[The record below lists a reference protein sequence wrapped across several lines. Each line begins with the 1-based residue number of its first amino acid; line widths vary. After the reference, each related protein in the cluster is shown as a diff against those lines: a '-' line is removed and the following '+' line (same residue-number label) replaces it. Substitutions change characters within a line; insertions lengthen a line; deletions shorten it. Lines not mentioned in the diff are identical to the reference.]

1 MPRYSNSGAPTPPF
15 LLVSYKSLIAALL
28 AGLALRLFFIAH
40 FPFVAGDTKFY
51 EELARNW
58 LDHGVYGL
66 FVNGQL
72 VPVDMRVPGYPA
84 FLAAIY
90 RIFGRANH
98 TVMLAQAAI
107 DLATCVV
114 AALLAARLAPAARR
128 TAAATA
134 ALWMAALCPFTANYT
149 SAVLTET
156 LTALFTTLA
165 LLCLA
170 IVVTHPLVNS
180 HHAELRSAEPADFDS
195 PHPAAK
201 SDIIAFAACCLLA
214 GFIAGLGAL
223 VRPETPLLLLA
234 ADVVLIICFLTRL
247 PHASGTGWSSLL
259 LAAAWLGAG
268 LLLALAPWAARNALT
283 LGRIQFLAPYY
294 AQSEGD
300 FMPAGF
306 YAWTRTWMTSE
317 NDNYLVP
324 WKLGKAPI
332 PIDTLP
338 NSAFDSPAE
347 RTRVAAL
354 LDQYNATL
362 RINPLLDHQ
371 FRMLARERTARH
383 PLRTFVSVP
392 VARILATWFRPRVE
406 LLRRSGDLWPPAEK
420 WRDNPRD
427 FDISLGFW
435 VVNLFYMSLALAGA
449 WMCLS
454 RTRRSNPAVAMIV
467 VYFAL
472 RSAFLTTLPSVEPR
486 YVVAC
491 FPALAALAAQALA
504 RAKSPAKAES
514 AAIAPLSKN
523 IVMRN

>member
-1 MPRYSNSGAPTPPF
+1 MLRHSNSHSPAARFVP
-15 LLVSYKSLIAALL
+15 VSYKNLIAALL
-28 AGLALRLFFIAH
+28 AGLALRLFFVAH

-107 DLATCVV
+107 DLATCIV
-114 AALLAARLAPAARR
+114 AALLAAHLAPAARR
-128 TAAATA
+128 NAAATA
-134 ALWMAALCPFTANYT
+134 ALWIAALCPFTANYT

-170 IVVTHPLVNS
+170 IVVTRPLFNS
-180 HHAELRSAEPADFDS
+180 HHAEPRSAESADSNSS
-195 PHPAAK
+195 PHPAGAK
-201 SDIIAFAACCLLA
+201 SDIIAFAACCFLA
-214 GFIAGLGAL
+214 GVIAGLGAL

-234 ADVVLIICFLTRL
+234 AGLVLL
-247 PHASGTGWSSLL
+247 ASLGKLNRHSARISWSKLL
-259 LAAAWLGAG
+259 LAIAWLAAG
-268 LLLALAPWAARNALT
+268 LLLTLAPWAARNALT

-306 YAWTRTWMTSE
+306 YTWTRTWMTSE
-317 NDNYLVP
+317 DDNYLVP
-324 WKLGKAPI
+324 WKLGKASI
-332 PIDTLP
+332 SIATLP

-347 RTRVAAL
+347 RTRVASL
-354 LDQYNATL
+354 FDQYNATL
-362 RINPLLDHQ
+362 RITPLLDLQ
-371 FRMLARERTARH
+371 FRTLARGRTARH

-392 VARILATWFRPRVE
+392 IARILATWFRPRVE
-406 LLRRSGDLWPPAEK
+406 LLHRSGDLWPPAEK
-420 WRDNPRD
+420 WRDNSRD

-435 VVNLFYMSLALAGA
+435 LVNLIYISLALAGV
-449 WMCLS
+449 WVCLS
-454 RTRRSNPAVAMIV
+454 RTYRSNPAVAMIV
-467 VYFAL
+467 VYFVL
-472 RSAFLTTLPSVEPR
+472 RSAFLTALPSVEPR
-486 YVVAC
+486 YVVTC
-491 FPALAALAAQALA
+491 FPALAALGAQAFT
-504 RAKSPAKAES
+504 RAKSPAETES
-514 AAIAPLSKN
+514 AAIAPLSK
-523 IVMRN
+523 VAS